1 MPSEYHIALYSGNS
15 NTALS
20 RTVASCLN
28 KKISQATVS
37 RFNDNEIHVQ
47 LDSSVRGQDV
57 FIIQSSG
64 PPNPS
69 ENLMEILVMIDAVR
83 RSSAKRITAVLPYF
97 GFGRQ
102 DRRPWSARVPI
113 TARLVANMLTTAGAD
128 RILTIDLHADQIQGF
143 FNIPV
148 DNVYASPIFTQ
159 RIAKK
164 IDNPMVVSPD
174 VGGVVRA
181 RALAKQLNAEL
192 AIIDKRRPST
202 NVSEVMNI
210 IGEVEG
216 RNCVIFDDIVDTA
229 GTLCKAAGALK
240 EGGAISVYACCTHGV
255 LSKDAVHK
263 VEDSALD
270 GLLVS
275 NTIDVDKKA
284 SMSTKI
290 DVLCVSQMLA
300 DSISRIH
307 QENSIQSMY
316 PASMG

>member
-1 MPSEYHIALYSGNS
+1 MSGYNIALYSGNA
-15 NTALS
+15 NPQLS
-20 RTVASCLN
+20 QLVAQKLGT
-28 KKISQATVS
+28 KICKAKVG
-37 RFNDNEIHVQ
+37 RFSDNEINVELGQ
-47 LDSSVRGQDV
+47 SVRGNDV
-57 FIIQSSG
+57 FIIQPSA

-69 ENLMEILVMIDAVR
+69 ENLMEILVMIDAVK

-102 DRRPWSARVPI
+102 DRRPWSSRVPI

-148 DNVYASPIFTQ
+148 DNVYASPIFTNK
-159 RIAKK
+159 ISKK
-164 IDNPMVVSPD
+164 IQNPTVVSPD

-181 RALAKQLNAEL
+181 RALAKQLNADL
-192 AIIDKRRPST
+192 AIVDKRRPKD

-210 IGEVEG
+210 IGDVTN

-240 EGGAISVYACCTHGV
+240 QNGAKSVYACCTHGV
-255 LSKDAVHK
+255 LSGDAVTNI
-263 VEDSALD
+263 ENSQLD
-270 GLLVS
+270 GVLVS
-275 NTIDVDKKA
+275 NTIDVQEKA
-284 SMSTKI
+284 QKSTKI
-290 DVLCVSQMLA
+290 DIICIAKMLS

-307 QENSIQSMY
+307 RENSIRSMY
-316 PASMG
+316 PSSMG

>member
-1 MPSEYHIALYSGNS
+1 MPAEYNIALYTGNA
-15 NTALS
+15 NRPLS
-20 RTVASCLN
+20 EAVANCLN
-28 KKISQATVS
+28 KELSKANVS
-37 RFNDNEIHVQ
+37 RFHDNEIQVQ

-57 FIIQSSG
+57 FIIQPSG

-69 ENLMEILVMIDAVR
+69 ENLMEILVMIDAVK

-102 DRRPWSARVPI
+102 DRRPWSSRVPI

-148 DNVYASPIFTQ
+148 DNVYASPIFT
-159 RIAKK
+159 KK
-164 IDNPMVVSPD
+164 INRKINNAMVVSPD
-174 VGGVVRA
+174 IGGVVRA
-181 RALAKQLNAEL
+181 RALAKQLDTEL
-192 AIIDKRRPST
+192 AIIDKRRPSA
-202 NVSEVMNI
+202 NISEVMNI
-210 IGEVEG
+210 IGDVKG

-229 GTLCKAAGALK
+229 GTLCKAAEALK

-255 LSKDAVHK
+255 LSNGAVDR
-263 VEDSALD
+263 VENSALD

-275 NTIDVDKKA
+275 NTINVSEKA
-284 SMSTKI
+284 AQSSKI
-290 DVLCVSQMLA
+290 DILCVSKMLA
-300 DSISRIH
+300 NSISRIH